1 MSIQC
6 TFAANHLPETK
17 MRWYPTQVINVV
29 VERGGAFHV
38 AEQDDVAQRAFQR
51 GEAVFDVVPVA
62 VDIADKDDTEVFEQ
76 AQGSALRWR
85 DGVSG

>member
-1 MSIQC
+1 
-6 TFAANHLPETK
+6 
-17 MRWYPTQVINVV
+17 
-29 VERGGAFHV
+29 
-38 AEQDDVAQRAFQR
+38 VAQRAFQR

>member
-29 VERGGAFHV
+29 VERGERKCIYTSRF
-38 AEQDDVAQRAFQR
+38 QD
-51 GEAVFDVVPVA
+51 E
-62 VDIADKDDTEVFEQ
+62 TQ
-76 AQGSALRWR
+76 ARSIDR
-85 DGVSG
+85 S